1 MDCVIKILSH
11 SFWSQL
17 FQKCFFRS
25 SIFGLYGEKKFFLPT
40 SNNWQK
46 LFFTTK
52 TRFSS
57 IRKKLDRWGTII
69 FLLIF
74 ISFNHHECA
83 KKIASLMGMIYHHHT
98 YDRIF
103 CLRTLEWET
112 SKAVCWD
119 DRRCWETNES
129 TQYGNE
135 SIYETWNTLGID
147 PSRKI
152 SVESR
157 ST

>member
-74 ISFNHHECA
+74 VSFNHHECA
-83 KKIASLMGMIYHHHT
+83 KKIASLTIIIYYCEPVLNSSHSWNRMEEWMHHLSE
-98 YDRIF
+98 R
-103 CLRTLEWET
+103 CRSVRLRRMARLMNRLWSARYWSQSWE
-112 SKAVCWD
+112 
-119 DRRCWETNES
+119 
-129 TQYGNE
+129 
-135 SIYETWNTLGID
+135 
-147 PSRKI
+147 
-152 SVESR
+152 
-157 ST
+157 